1 MAICPSR
8 PFKLEK
14 RKLKIGLMFQVRCW
28 KLLNI
33 EPQTSNLK
41 LIVYERIKSTNNGR
55 NDGF

>member
-14 RKLKIGLMFQVRCW
+14 RELKIGLMFQVRCL

-33 EPQTSNLK
+33 EPQTQTSNL
-41 LIVYERIKSTNNGR
+41 
-55 NDGF
+55 